1 MKKRNI
7 IKSMTAGAVAILLC
21 VLAVMPAFAMTPIE
35 PWYADPVLG
44 LYPADGETELT
55 IQSLSVS
62 VQAPEIPLYER
73 NNNRNFLEFES
84 SSSQDY
90 VLYNPTSE
98 AVREQLYL
106 PLATLPDYATG
117 ESSEWL
123 LEKVLNAYKI
133 EVNGKQVA
141 PELRF
146 TYRSAQDSYRIRESG
161 NDTTELHKAVY
172 GMIGQLGERE
182 ERFDPDTPVTLYTF
196 TLSGLPGSGSRSY
209 TVDLTLDKNTRETL
223 VYAPKINDGEIQGG
237 KKSDKQTIRMEG
249 STYENGQVQFAVIGK
264 DTVEFS
270 NWRLSNGKAMQA
282 DASPKE
288 TTTLGK
294 LLVSKKPENLAIS
307 DADWFYCVLDYFYD
321 YELEQ
326 TGVVN
331 DYYYLGWAIWEY
343 IQPFYCFEVEA
354 PARGTLSVAV
364 ESAAYP
370 DLWDHMEPD
379 VAVWKYC
386 LPDSGAWGTI
396 GQIDVQIVTDLY
408 MIEKN
413 SYHTNP
419 ADAYTKTDDGFAM
432 RLDPGQQSWRFSL
445 CTEQKAKDNGILSML
460 VILVFMLMMC
470 LLLAPL
476 EYAFSPISILVAL
489 SIIIPKLIRRR
500 RRNKRQKKQAEQ
512 EEIEQIEHKEDDAN
526 DAQ

>member
-35 PWYADPVLG
+35 PWYADSVLG
-44 LYPADGETELT
+44 LYCADGATELT
-55 IQSLSVS
+55 IQSLSVTA
-62 VQAPEIPLYER
+62 QAPEIPVYER
-73 NNNRNFLEFES
+73 ENYRNFLEFES
-84 SSSQDY
+84 SVRQDY

-106 PLATLPDYATG
+106 PLATLPEYAVGEESSLMQKKVLDTYQIEVDG
-117 ESSEWL
+117 ES
-123 LEKVLNAYKI
+123 I
-133 EVNGKQVA
+133 T
-141 PELRF
+141 PTLRLS
-146 TYRSAQDSYRIRESG
+146 YRSARDSYFIQEY
-161 NDTTELHKAVY
+161 DAPDLHQTVY
-172 GMIGQLGERE
+172 EMIGRMEERE
-182 ERFDPDTPVTLYTF
+182 AYFSPDTPVTLYTF

-237 KKSDKQTIRMEG
+237 KKSDKQTIKMEG

-264 DTVEFS
+264 DSVEFS
-270 NWRLSNGKAMQA
+270 NWRLSSGKTMRAN
-282 DASPKE
+282 ASPKE
-288 TTTLGK
+288 TTTLGE
-294 LLVSKKPENLAIS
+294 LLASKKPEGLAIS

-321 YELEQ
+321 FELEQ

-331 DYYYLGWAIWEY
+331 DYNYLGWEIWEY
-343 IQPFYCFEVEA
+343 AQPFYCFEIEV
-354 PARGTLSVAV
+354 PAHGTLSVAV

-370 DLWDHMEPD
+370 DLWDHLEPD

-386 LPDSGAWGTI
+386 LPDSGAWGVI
-396 GQIDVQIVTDLY
+396 GQIDVAVQTDHY

-413 SYHTNP
+413 GYHTNP
-419 ADAYTKTDDGFAM
+419 VDAYTKTDDGFAM
-432 RLDPGQQSWRFSL
+432 RLDPEQQSWGFSL
-445 CTEQKAKDNGILSML
+445 CTEQKVKDNGILSML

-476 EYAFSPISILVAL
+476 EYAFSPITVLIAL
-489 SIIIPKLIRRR
+489 AVFLPMLIRRR
-500 RRNKRQKKQAEQ
+500 RRRKKQKKQAMQ
-512 EEIEQIEHKEDDAN
+512 ENNQHKEGPDGEA
-526 DAQ
+526 